1 MMLEGVV
8 SIKSNKDSKK
18 VLFVVK
24 RAREKERRIRR
35 WDREWFMKSY

>member
-8 SIKSNKDSKK
+8 SVTSHKGSKK

-24 RAREKERRIRR
+24 RAREKGRRIRG
-35 WDREWFMKSY
+35 WDRECFMESY